1 MGTVPTATEL
11 PPHAGPRRPRQPANG
26 GTATTATAAQQTAHC
41 PYLAFPALPRQPQP
55 CTTNTMRGKRS
66 CPWAACPARSPAP
79 STPAYEQRSDPCA
92 ADSDEDVTRASDARR
107 TAHRNLANAE
117 ASAIEQLERPRAALV
132 RRTVEAELWHRSA
145 AVRQRTATALIE
157 ADQPSQARE
166 KRARAATREKRA
178 GCSSLLFDLA
188 LGERPWVPGGEHP
201 GPGGEAAVAVCGV
214 NCRRWQ
220 LCGLQDGTVP
230 SRGLTVRF

>member
-1 MGTVPTATEL
+1 M
-11 PPHAGPRRPRQPANG
+11 
-26 GTATTATAAQQTAHC
+26 
-41 PYLAFPALPRQPQP
+41 
-55 CTTNTMRGKRS
+55 
-66 CPWAACPARSPAP
+66 
-79 STPAYEQRSDPCA
+79 
-92 ADSDEDVTRASDARR
+92 
-107 TAHRNLANAE
+107 
-117 ASAIEQLERPRAALV
+117 
-132 RRTVEAELWHRSA
+132 EAELWHRSA

-188 LGERPWVPGGEHP
+188 LGGRPWVPGGEHP

-230 SRGLTVRF
+230 SRGLTVRLRRSDAETKRQEQEQQQAAAAKVSRVFLL